1 MRILSGI
8 QPSGTL
14 HVGNYLGAIKQWI
27 ELQQE
32 HECLF
37 LIVDLHAITEPYEPK
52 EMRQRIKNIALDY
65 LALGLDAKRCTLFV
79 QSQVPEHAELMWLL
93 TTMTPIG
100 DLERM
105 TQYKDKAQ
113 QFKSQGV
120 NAGLL
125 LYPVLM
131 AADILLYK
139 AEGVPVGE
147 DQVQHLE
154 LTRMLAKRFN
164 GRFGKVFPEPKP
176 LLAKQGARVMSLK
189 DPNKKMSKSHGDDSY
204 IALSDSPD
212 IIRKKIKRAVTD
224 SGTEVVFDEKK
235 KPALANLLSIFSAF
249 SGKPIKEL
257 EHEYK
262 ARGYETFKKNLG
274 EVLAQKLGLFQQ
286 RRARLEANPEYIDA
300 VLETGRNAA
309 RKIAQETLNEAK
321 IKMGLA

>member
-14 HVGNYLGAIKQWI
+14 HIGNYLGAIKQWI

-52 EMRQRIKNIALDY
+52 EMQQRTKNIALDY
-65 LALGLDAKRCTLFV
+65 LALGLDPKRCTLFV
-79 QSQVPEHAELMWLL
+79 QSHIPEHTELMWLL
-93 TTMTPIG
+93 TTVAQIG
-100 DLERM
+100 ELERM

-113 QFKSQGV
+113 QFAKQGV

-139 AEGVPVGE
+139 TEGVPVGE

-154 LTRMLAKRFN
+154 LTRTIAKRFN
-164 GRFGKVFPEPKP
+164 SRFGNLFPEPKAI
-176 LLAKQGARVMSLK
+176 LAQQGARIMSLK
-189 DPNKKMSKSHGDDSY
+189 EPTKKMSKSHVEDSY
-204 IALSDSPD
+204 IALSDVPD
-212 IIRKKIKRAVTD
+212 LIRKKIKRAVTD
-224 SGTEVVFDEKK
+224 SGTEIVYDPNG
-235 KPALANLLSIFSAF
+235 KPALSNLLTIFSAF
-249 SGKPIKEL
+249 SGKDAKEL
-257 EHEYK
+257 VREYRS
-262 ARGYETFKKNLG
+262 RGYDIFKKELG
-274 EVLAQKLGLFQQ
+274 EVVARELSLFQQ
-286 RRARLEANPEYIDA
+286 KRKRLENTPEYIDA

-309 RKIAQETLNEAK
+309 RNIAQKTLHEVK
-321 IKMGLA
+321 EKMGLI

>member
-14 HVGNYLGAIKQWI
+14 HIGNYLGAIKQWI

-52 EMRQRIKNIALDY
+52 EMQQRTKNIALDY
-65 LALGLDAKRCTLFV
+65 LALGLDPKRCTLFV
-79 QSQVPEHAELMWLL
+79 QSHIPEHTELMWLL
-93 TTMTPIG
+93 TTVAQIG
-100 DLERM
+100 ELERM

-113 QFKSQGV
+113 QFAKQGV

-139 AEGVPVGE
+139 TEGVPVGE

-154 LTRMLAKRFN
+154 LTRTIAKRFN
-164 GRFGKVFPEPKP
+164 SRFGNLFPEPKAI
-176 LLAKQGARVMSLK
+176 LAQQGARIMSLK
-189 DPNKKMSKSHGDDSY
+189 EPTKKMSKSHVEDSY
-204 IALSDSPD
+204 IALSDVPD
-212 IIRKKIKRAVTD
+212 LIRKKIKRAVTD
-224 SGTEVVFDEKK
+224 SGTEIVYDPNG
-235 KPALANLLSIFSAF
+235 KPALSNLLTIFSAF
-249 SGKPIKEL
+249 SGKDAKEL
-257 EHEYK
+257 VREYRS
-262 ARGYETFKKNLG
+262 RGYDIFKKELG
-274 EVLAQKLGLFQQ
+274 EVVGRELSLFQQ
-286 RRARLEANPEYIDA
+286 KRKRLENTPEYIDA

-309 RKIAQETLNEAK
+309 RNIAQKTLHEVK
-321 IKMGLA
+321 EKMGLI

>member
-14 HVGNYLGAIKQWI
+14 HIGNYLGAIKQWI

-52 EMRQRIKNIALDY
+52 EMQQRTKNIALDY
-65 LALGLDAKRCTLFV
+65 LALGLDPKRCTLFV
-79 QSQVPEHAELMWLL
+79 QSHIPEHTELMWLL
-93 TTMTPIG
+93 TTVAQIG
-100 DLERM
+100 ELERM

-113 QFKSQGV
+113 QFAKQGV

-139 AEGVPVGE
+139 TEGVPVGE

-154 LTRMLAKRFN
+154 LTRTIAKRFN
-164 GRFGKVFPEPKP
+164 SRFGNLFPEPKAI
-176 LLAKQGARVMSLK
+176 LAQQGARIMSLQE
-189 DPNKKMSKSHGDDSY
+189 PTKKMSKSHVEDSY
-204 IALSDSPD
+204 IALSDVPD
-212 IIRKKIKRAVTD
+212 LIRKKIKRAVTD
-224 SGTEVVFDEKK
+224 SGTEIVYDPNG
-235 KPALANLLSIFSAF
+235 KPALSNLLTIFSAF
-249 SGKPIKEL
+249 SGKDAKEL
-257 EHEYK
+257 VREYRS
-262 ARGYETFKKNLG
+262 RGYDIFKKELG
-274 EVLAQKLGLFQQ
+274 EVVGRELSLFQQ
-286 RRARLEANPEYIDA
+286 KRKRLENTPEYIDA

-309 RKIAQETLNEAK
+309 RNIAQKTLHEVK
-321 IKMGLA
+321 EKMGLI